1 MNIKDPTP
9 CITEEDLQTIR
20 KAKYTME
27 HLGWAIKQVN
37 KVGNTLESGSR
48 YIPKW
53 TLSVIQRST
62 EKILLGI
69 LKSNLLT
76 ISKHKT
82 FKKPSNS
89 TYKAIVTGSG
99 AVGGFFGS
107 TTGIGTAIFVSEMT
121 LSTKFIMRT
130 IMDIARSN
138 GEDINS
144 LEGQLQCLEVFAIG
158 GLSKQDDGTETSY
171 YVTRAA
177 LASALK
183 NVTASGINAAIKTAV
198 TGASV
203 MGSNAVTKFIAQI
216 AARFSV
222 IFTEKF
228 VAQALPIAG
237 AVGGGTLNLIF
248 VNHFQTMANAH
259 FNLRRLERKY
269 GKDLVRQTYESITLK
284 RE

>member
-1 MNIKDPTP
+1 MNTKDLTHS
-9 CITEEDLQTIR
+9 ITGEDLQTIR
-20 KAKYTME
+20 KAKYAME

-48 YIPKW
+48 YIPNW
-53 TLSVIQRST
+53 TLSVIQKST
-62 EKILLGI
+62 ETILMGI
-69 LKSNLLT
+69 LKANLLT

-82 FKKPSNS
+82 FKKPSNN
-89 TYKAIVTGSG
+89 TYKAIITGSG

-130 IMDIARSN
+130 IMDIARSQ

-144 LEGQLQCLEVFAIG
+144 LEGQLQCLEVFTLG

-198 TGASV
+198 TSASV

-237 AVGGGTLNLIF
+237 AVGGGTINLIF
-248 VNHFQTMANAH
+248 VDHFQSMANAH

-269 GKDLVRQTYESITLK
+269 GKDLVRQTYESLTLK

>member
-1 MNIKDPTP
+1 MTYRNTKALTP
-9 CITEEDLQTIR
+9 HITEEDLLTIE
-20 KAKYTME
+20 KAKYAME

-48 YIPKW
+48 YIPNW

-69 LKSNLLT
+69 LKANLLT
-76 ISKHKT
+76 ISKNKA

-121 LSTKFIMRT
+121 ISTKFIMRT
-130 IMDIARSN
+130 IMDIARSQ

-144 LEGQLQCLEVFAIG
+144 LEGQLQCLEVFALG

-177 LASALK
+177 LSSVLK
-183 NVTASGINAAIKTAV
+183 NVTASGINATIKAAAKS
-198 TGASV
+198 ASV
-203 MGSNAVTKFIAQI
+203 MGSNVVTKFIAKI
-216 AARFSV
+216 AGRFSV

-237 AVGGGTLNLIF
+237 AVGGGTINLVF

-269 GKDLVRQTYESITLK
+269 GKELVKTTYENIS
-284 RE
+284 